1 MRGADLNGGGGGGG
15 GGRARPG
22 DAGQVL
28 RAPTVADGAAI
39 HALVAACP
47 PLDLNSLY
55 AYLLLCEHFRA
66 TCIVAEG
73 PAGIDAFVSAYIP
86 PATPDTLFIWQ
97 VAVHQRA
104 RGRGLAG
111 QLLMSLLDRPAVAGV
126 RHLETTVAPENA
138 ASRRTFARLAHELH
152 APLTEQ
158 SQFDAN
164 LFGDAEHDEERLLRI
179 GPFTRALAA

>member
-15 GGRARPG
+15 GGARPR
-22 DAGQVL
+22 DSGQVL

-55 AYLLLCEHFRA
+55 AYLLLCEHFRD

-73 PAGIDAFVSAYIP
+73 PEGIDAFVSAYIP
-86 PATPDTLFIWQ
+86 PGTPGTLFIWQ
-97 VAVHQRA
+97 VAVHERA
-104 RGRGLAG
+104 RGRGLAR
-111 QLLMSLLDRPAVAGV
+111 QLLLNLLDRPAVAAV
-126 RHLETTVAPENA
+126 RHLETTVAPDNA
-138 ASRRTFARLAHELH
+138 ASRRTFARLARELH

-179 GPFTRALAA
+179 GPLTHALAA